1 MNKTGKRLLTFFIG
15 MPIVLAIV
23 FFDYMNHLALQII
36 IGIFAIIVGNEFYN
50 MLSKKMPLFSKK
62 VVLILTASLPYICY
76 LFILS
81 EMSLE
86 LTPWF
91 FICECLLLMGLECFH
106 AKTFENSIAKIS
118 GSCLIVFYC
127 GFLITFLSRLTTLP
141 NSRYIISL
149 FLVIVFICDS
159 LAWLFGILFGK
170 GTRGYIAA
178 SPNKSIVGFIGGILS
193 SITAAILFKVLF
205 PNIIT
210 TSYGNLAIIGFFTSL
225 AAIVGDLIESVFK
238 RSCNIKDSGNII
250 PGRGGVL
257 DSIDSI
263 LIAAPIFYIC
273 YHFLF

>member
-15 MPIVLAIV
+15 IPIVLAIV

-36 IGIFAIIVGNEFYN
+36 IGVFAIIAGNEFYN

-62 VVLILTASLPYICY
+62 VVLILTATLPYVCY
-76 LFILS
+76 LFILA

-91 FICECLLLMGLECFH
+91 FICECLLLMGLESFH
-106 AKTFENSIAKIS
+106 AKSFENSISKIA
-118 GSCLIVFYC
+118 GSSLIIFYC
-127 GFLITFLSRLTTLP
+127 GFLITFLSRLTSLS
-141 NSRYIISL
+141 NSQYVISL
-149 FLVIVFICDS
+149 FLMIVFICDS
-159 LAWLFGILFGK
+159 LAWFFGILFGK
-170 GTRGYIAA
+170 GTRGFIAA
-178 SPNKSIVGFIGGILS
+178 SPNKSIVGFVGGILS
-193 SITAAILFKVLF
+193 SIAAAILFKVIF
-205 PNIIT
+205 PSVIT
-210 TSYGNLAIIGFFTSL
+210 TSYINLAIIGFFTAL

-263 LIAAPIFYIC
+263 LISAPVFYIC